1 MQEEKKL
8 FGVIFDLDGVLIDT
22 GRYHRQAWSDLAV
35 YAGVEF
41 DAELFKRTFGMQNS
55 QVIPLI
61 LGRQSSEAE
70 IVELSLWK
78 ESRFRELIAG
88 DLSFSP
94 GVERLILSLRQEGF
108 KIAVGTSAPRANLDF
123 ILDNL
128 KAREYFDA
136 FVTEEDVAYSKPA
149 PDTFVLAAEK
159 LGLPTSHCIVIEDAI
174 IGIEAAHA
182 GAMKVIAVAS
192 THPKLLLHKAEN
204 VVDSLSQV
212 DLSMIKAMFK

>member
-1 MQEEKKL
+1 MQEKEL

-22 GRYHRQAWSDLAV
+22 GRYHRQAWSDLAD

-55 QVIPLI
+55 QVIPLL
-61 LGRQSSEAE
+61 LGRASSEVE
-70 IVELSLWK
+70 ICELSLWK

-88 DLSFSP
+88 DLTFSR
-94 GVERLILSLRQEGF
+94 GVERLIKSLRQEGF
-108 KIAVGTSAPRANLDF
+108 KIAIGTSAPRANLDF

-128 KAREYFDA
+128 RAREYFDA
-136 FVTEEDVAYSKPA
+136 LVAEEDVAHSKPA

-159 LGLPTSHCIVIEDAI
+159 SGLPTSRCIVIEDAVV
-174 IGIEAAHA
+174 GIEAAHA

-192 THPKLLLHKAEN
+192 THPKLSLHKAELI
-204 VVDSLSQV
+204 VDSLEQV
-212 DLSMIKAMFK
+212 DISMIKSMLK